1 MPKTATSYLSFIG
14 LSLVIFVVH
23 VLVHGLWNI
32 DIWSLIM
39 LKSYAVNVGLG
50 LVLIAAA
57 NRLLERQSTYVGWV
71 FVALSGLKFILF
83 FVLIWPEIK
92 QDGVTSSAEFASFF
106 VPYLGCLLFEL
117 RFLSKRLNA
126 L

>member
-14 LSLVIFVVH
+14 LSLAIFVVH
-23 VLVHGLWNI
+23 VLVRGLWNI

-71 FVALSGLKFILF
+71 FVALSGLKFLLF
-83 FVLIWPEIK
+83 FTIIWPEIK
-92 QDGVTSSAEFASFF
+92 LDGIITTAEVASFF
-106 VPYLGCLLFEL
+106 IPYLGCLVIEL
-117 RFLSKRLNA
+117 KFLTKRLNA

>member
-1 MPKTATSYLSFIG
+1 MPKTSSAYLSFIG

-23 VLVHGLWNI
+23 VLVRSLWNM
-32 DIWSLIM
+32 DFWSLIM

-50 LVLIAAA
+50 LVLIVVA
-57 NRLLERQSTYVGWV
+57 NRLLRGHSTYVGWA

-83 FVLIWPEIK
+83 FALIWPEIK
-92 QDGVTSSAEFASFF
+92 QDGATSSAEFSSFF

>member
-50 LVLIAAA
+50 LVLIAEA

-83 FVLIWPEIK
+83 FLLIWPEIK

-106 VPYLGCLLFEL
+106 APYLGCLLFEL

>member
-23 VLVHGLWNI
+23 VLVRGLWNI

-83 FVLIWPEIK
+83 FLLIWPEIK

-106 VPYLGCLLFEL
+106 APYLGCLLFEL

>member
-1 MPKTATSYLSFIG
+1 MPKKATAYLSFIG

-23 VLVHGLWNI
+23 VLARSLWHM
-32 DIWSLIM
+32 DFWSLIM

-50 LVLIAAA
+50 LILIAVAH
-57 NRLLERQSTYVGWV
+57 RLLRGHSTYVGWA

-92 QDGVTSSAEFASFF
+92 QDGATSSAEFASFF

>member
-1 MPKTATSYLSFIG
+1 MPKKATAYLSFIG

-23 VLVHGLWNI
+23 VLARSLWNM
-32 DIWSLIM
+32 DFWSLIM

-50 LVLIAAA
+50 LILIAVAH
-57 NRLLERQSTYVGWV
+57 RLLRGHSTYVGWA

-83 FVLIWPEIK
+83 FALIWPEIK
-92 QDGVTSSAEFASFF
+92 QDGATSSAEFASFF

>member
-1 MPKTATSYLSFIG
+1 MPKTSSAYLSFIG
-14 LSLVIFVVH
+14 LSLVIFAAH
-23 VLVHGLWNI
+23 VLARSLWNMEF
-32 DIWSLIM
+32 WSSIM
-39 LKSYAVNVGLG
+39 LQSYGVNVGLG
-50 LVLIAAA
+50 LILIAVAH
-57 NRLLERQSTYVGWV
+57 RLLRGHSTYLGWA

-83 FVLIWPEIK
+83 FALIWPDIK
-92 QDGVTSSAEFASFF
+92 QDGATSSAEFSSFF

>member
-1 MPKTATSYLSFIG
+1 MPKIATAYLSFIG
-14 LSLVIFVVH
+14 FSLVIFVVH
-23 VLVHGLWNI
+23 VLVRGLWNI

-83 FVLIWPEIK
+83 FALIWPEIK